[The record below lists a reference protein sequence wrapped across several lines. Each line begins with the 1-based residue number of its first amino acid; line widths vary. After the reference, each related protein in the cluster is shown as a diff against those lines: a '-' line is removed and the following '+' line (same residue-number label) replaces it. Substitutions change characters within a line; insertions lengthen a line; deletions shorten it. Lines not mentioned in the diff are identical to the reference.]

1 MESQLQELIDK
12 IKSEGVK
19 SAEEQAKQITE
30 EAEKQAE
37 QIKADAQKK
46 ADKIVADAKQE
57 AEKLQQS
64 GEEALTQAGRDLL
77 LTLEKKITVL
87 FDSVVKQE
95 VDKSLSDNVVAESVS
110 MILKNWSKEHTG
122 NLSVLISEEQFDKLE
137 KKLKTALAE
146 EMKKGV
152 EVKPFRRVKS
162 GFYIAEKD
170 GSAYYNFS
178 GDGLAENL
186 SELLNP
192 RLKEIMEKA
201 LS

>member
-19 SAEEQAKQITE
+19 NAEEQAKQITE

-37 QIKADAQKK
+37 QITADAQNK
-46 ADKIVADAKQE
+46 ADKIVADAKKE
-57 AEKLQQS
+57 AEKLRQS

-95 VDKSLSDNVVAESVS
+95 VDNSLSDDVVAESVS
-110 MILKNWSKEHTG
+110 VILKNWSKEHTG

-137 KKLKTALAE
+137 KKLKTSLAE

-152 EVKPFRRVKS
+152 EVKPFRGVKS

-178 GDGLAENL
+178 GEGLAENL

-201 LS
+201 LT